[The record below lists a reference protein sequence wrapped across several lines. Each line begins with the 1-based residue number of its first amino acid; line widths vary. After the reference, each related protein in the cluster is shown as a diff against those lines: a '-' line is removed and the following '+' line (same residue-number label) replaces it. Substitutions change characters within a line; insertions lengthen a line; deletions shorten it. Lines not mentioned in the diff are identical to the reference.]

1 MSVLSE
7 LEKELGL
14 TPVDWNIFGEDFSS
28 PNASF
33 INEQNT
39 ENPKPSLYTKHEAV
53 ETNLTNLD
61 LQCLRNIYGNNVAKV
76 YYDVK
81 DLYVNRSGQVQLA
94 AKAVL
99 VGMSE
104 GVHVQRINNLITDLQ
119 RALSQGESNNV

>member
-28 PNASF
+28 PSAS
-33 INEQNT
+33 IRTVQNT
-39 ENPKPSLYTKHEAV
+39 ENPKPVDIKHETV

-61 LQCLRNIYGNNVAKV
+61 LQSLRNIYGNNVAKV

-81 DLYVNRSGQVQLA
+81 DLYVNRGGEVQLA
-94 AKAVL
+94 AKAIL
-99 VGMSE
+99 VGMSK
-104 GVHVQRINNLITDLQ
+104 GVPVQRINNLITDLQ
-119 RALSQGESNNV
+119 RALSQEEYNNV

>member
-28 PNASF
+28 PNGSPS
-33 INEQNT
+33 NVQNT
-39 ENPKPSLYTKHEAV
+39 ENPKTVAIKHETV

-61 LQCLRNIYGNNVAKV
+61 LQALRNIYGNNVAKV

-81 DLYVNRSGQVQLA
+81 DLYVNRGGEVQLA
-94 AKAVL
+94 AKAIL
-99 VGMSE
+99 VGMSK
-104 GVHVQRINNLITDLQ
+104 GVPVQTINNLITDLQ
-119 RALSQGESNNV
+119 RALSQEEYNHV

>member
-28 PNASF
+28 PSASTR
-33 INEQNT
+33 NVQNT
-39 ENPKPSLYTKHEAV
+39 ENPKPVDIKHETV

-81 DLYVNRSGQVQLA
+81 DLYVNRGGEVQLA
-94 AKAVL
+94 AKATL
-99 VGMSE
+99 VGMSK
-104 GVHVQRINNLITDLQ
+104 GVPVQRINNLITDLQ
-119 RALSQGESNNV
+119 RALSQEEYNNV